1 MLCIACISAL
11 PVLFIAC
18 IIHCLYVYSCA
29 FCAHLP
35 LLMSKTA
42 EGADAKDAAT
52 QDAATQEVATK
63 KTAIDEA
70 APTVSSQTIDT
81 AAPAGAV
88 VRHAWQQVLPW
99 LGLMLSV
106 LALACAVLMWLQHGG
121 LRGSL
126 AEQTR
131 RTAMLQTAYQNEAVR
146 VRDLETTLA
155 VVQKAD
161 KSQELLLQSY
171 QRRIAQLE
179 SEQGLDRSQG
189 FLVNMAGSVR
199 MAEQHSTL
207 TGRKQPVMQAL
218 ERVEQELSALPE
230 DAQVQLL
237 AAIRQDINTLEA
249 QPVDSY
255 RVSLRITAML
265 QNVSS
270 VQWLSSVPLRAVA
283 EPEAAADT
291 VATDAEREADGTGAD
306 TDAVQAEGQQ
316 WSWLADKA
324 WWQQR
329 WGVLSA
335 ELASLV
341 RISHLEQ
348 PGVAM
353 LSPQMNRY
361 VRTEYRLLLMQARIS
376 LMSQD
381 YQGAAKV
388 LEQARELL
396 QTYAD
401 TEHAGTDP
409 IMGQLVQTVHELQ
422 TLQPVTANATVQA
435 FRRLLE
441 QQARS
446 Q

>member
-1 MLCIACISAL
+1 
-11 PVLFIAC
+11 
-18 IIHCLYVYSCA
+18 
-29 FCAHLP
+29 
-35 LLMSKTA
+35 MSETT
-42 EGADAKDAAT
+42 EDAAT
-52 QDAATQEVATK
+52 ERTVVKDVTTNNPAA
-63 KTAIDEA
+63 DEA
-70 APTVSSQTIDT
+70 APAVLSQAIGG
-81 AAPAGAV
+81 GASTGEV
-88 VRHAWQQVLPW
+88 MRRAWQHMLPW
-99 LGLMLSV
+99 LALVLSM
-106 LALACAVLMWLQHGG
+106 LALTCAVLMWLQHGG

-161 KSQELLLQSY
+161 NNQELLLQSY

-179 SEQGLDRSQG
+179 SAQGLDRSQG

-265 QNVSS
+265 QNISS
-270 VQWLSSVPLRAVA
+270 VQWLSSVPLRAAAEPEAA
-283 EPEAAADT
+283 EPEAAADA
-291 VATDAEREADGTGAD
+291 VATDAENEADGTGAD
-306 TDAVQAEGQQ
+306 TDAVQAEGQR